1 MGVEVVGSEMAK
13 VPVDKA
19 TEVDKSLLHDKENGK
34 LDNDPVHT
42 EPIKV
47 GSDVEEPN
55 KGEEKNVSD
64 FPIDAVTEWPAPKQ
78 IHSFYFIRY
87 SPFDDPKKKAK
98 IDQVDKEMQKLNK
111 VRFQLTDELKSHKSD
126 RAELLSQVKALNV
139 DFEQFKT
146 MLGEK
151 KKEMEPL
158 QQALG
163 KLHNNN
169 IGGGRGGICSSEE
182 ELNDIIYSLQYRIQH
197 ESIPLSEEKQL
208 LREIKQLEGTRDK
221 VIANAAVRS
230 KIQESLGQKEGIQD
244 QVKLMGND
252 LDGVRKEQ
260 NAIWS
265 KKKQIKEKVSA
276 IESKVDSLQQEL
288 NAVIQKRNKAYE
300 TMQQLWKQRDEANV
314 HFYQSRSLLNKAK
327 ELAAKKDIK
336 GLEELSTVERQ
347 LSRDGRIRNPD
358 EKPLVVQEAPV
369 ASAPETIP
377 KPSVRQPKEEAK
389 PSEPDTKLPKK
400 SKKISE
406 TKVIESKSPPENGV
420 VEEKEISGSG
430 NLQKVAEKTSAD
442 KEIDAAKLKEMKREE
457 EIAKAKQAMERKKKK
472 AEEKA
477 AKAAIRAQKEAEK
490 KLKEIISFFHH
501 EQEKKAKKKAAA
513 SSTGANHEE
522 PTEAVAEAPEPEK
535 EENADAPAPVAVK
548 DKVQKENTVRHR
560 NRTKSR
566 DSLPRPILKR
576 KKSTN
581 YWMWAAPAAVVVLI
595 LIALGYYYLA

>member
-13 VPVDKA
+13 VPFDKA

-34 LDNDPVHT
+34 LDKDPVHT

-87 SPFDDPKKKAK
+87 RPFDDPKIKAK
-98 IDQVDKEMQKLNK
+98 IDQVDKETQKLNK
-111 VRFQLTDELKSHKSD
+111 VRFQLTDELKSLKSD
-126 RAELLSQVKALNV
+126 RAELFSQVKALNA

-163 KLHNNN
+163 KLRNNN
-169 IGGGRGGICSSEE
+169 NGGGRGGLCSSEE

-230 KIQESLGQKEGIQD
+230 KIQESLGQKEDIQD

-260 NAIWS
+260 NVIWS

-276 IESKVDSLQQEL
+276 IESKIDSLQQEL

-300 TMQQLWKQRDEANV
+300 TMQQLWKQRDEANA

-327 ELAAKKDIK
+327 ELAAKKDTR
-336 GLEELSTVERQ
+336 GLEELSTVE
-347 LSRDGRIRNPD
+347 
-358 EKPLVVQEAPV
+358 VC
-369 ASAPETIP
+369 
-377 KPSVRQPKEEAK
+377 
-389 PSEPDTKLPKK
+389 
-400 SKKISE
+400 
-406 TKVIESKSPPENGV
+406 
-420 VEEKEISGSG
+420 
-430 NLQKVAEKTSAD
+430 
-442 KEIDAAKLKEMKREE
+442 
-457 EIAKAKQAMERKKKK
+457 
-472 AEEKA
+472 
-477 AKAAIRAQKEAEK
+477 
-490 KLKEIISFFHH
+490 
-501 EQEKKAKKKAAA
+501 
-513 SSTGANHEE
+513 
-522 PTEAVAEAPEPEK
+522 
-535 EENADAPAPVAVK
+535 
-548 DKVQKENTVRHR
+548 
-560 NRTKSR
+560 
-566 DSLPRPILKR
+566 
-576 KKSTN
+576 
-581 YWMWAAPAAVVVLI
+581 
-595 LIALGYYYLA
+595 